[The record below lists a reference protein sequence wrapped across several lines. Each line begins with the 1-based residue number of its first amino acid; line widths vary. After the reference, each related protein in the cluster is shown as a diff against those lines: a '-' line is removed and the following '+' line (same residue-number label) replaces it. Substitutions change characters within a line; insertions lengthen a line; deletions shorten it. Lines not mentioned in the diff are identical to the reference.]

1 MGVPFTVIVGDSTLE
16 TGAVAV
22 RNRDTSIRVCMLVIP
37 PANCVYGGY
46 SKTCQK
52 RPLKNRQN
60 KAINDKM

>member
-37 PANCVYGGY
+37 LQTVFLEGILFSRCPCVHA
-46 SKTCQK
+46 SV
-52 RPLKNRQN
+52 RNILFP
-60 KAINDKM
+60 